1 MKHIKLFEE
10 LIDED
15 RQAGFLFRNTHPNWL
30 IGLLKKGMIK
40 AEKGRFLSFS
50 EDSESGGA
58 DDYGSMQVQFNR
70 DEMKRQGIIQIDYT
84 PYFFENNPKICFYV
98 SGYESE
104 EDYYESIDVQDADEA
119 WENGELSWDDM
130 IEDYSGEEEWVMDK
144 IKWTPELINHV
155 RFKKNPKLQKLLDQ
169 KGIKYTQK

>member
-1 MKHIKLFEE
+1 MKHLKLFEE
-10 LIDED
+10 LINED

-70 DEMKRQGIIQIDYT
+70 DEMERQGIIQIDYT

-130 IEDYSGEEEWVMDK
+130 LEDYSGEEEWVMDK